1 MHGLPGRRRQGS
13 SRTHVEQEVAM
24 SKFHT
29 AIPQPNGA
37 EERHLMAA
45 NAAFTTR
52 QTDEPAGERRWTR
65 PMRDKP
71 PRDRTASE
79 VVAPAEMETGRPA
92 SAARVL
98 VAEDNPIN
106 QMVLAAILRH
116 GGMEPVVVN
125 NGAEAVD
132 AWERQDWDVILM
144 DVQMPV
150 LDGVSATRAIRLQEA
165 SSGRAH
171 TPIIAVTANVLS
183 AQVRDY
189 QVNGMDGVVAKPI
202 EIEQLFM
209 VLERT
214 LSTSVHRQHG

>member
-1 MHGLPGRRRQGS
+1 
-13 SRTHVEQEVAM
+13 M
-24 SKFHT
+24 SKSYT
-29 AIPQPNGA
+29 AIPQLNGGA
-37 EERHLMAA
+37 AERHLMAA
-45 NAAFTTR
+45 NAAFTTHR
-52 QTDEPAGERRWTR
+52 TGERRWTR

-79 VVAPAEMETGRPA
+79 VAAPAGMETERPA
-92 SAARVL
+92 PAARVL

-106 QMVLAAILRH
+106 QMVLTAILRH

-214 LSTSVHRQHG
+214 LSTSVQRQHG

>member
-1 MHGLPGRRRQGS
+1 
-13 SRTHVEQEVAM
+13 M
-24 SKFHT
+24 SKSYT
-29 AIPQPNGA
+29 AIPQLNGGDT
-37 EERHLMAA
+37 ERHLMAA
-45 NAAFTTR
+45 AAFATR
-52 QTDEPAGERRWTR
+52 QTDEPTGERRWTR
-65 PMRDKP
+65 PLRDKP
-71 PRDRTASE
+71 PPDRTASE
-79 VVAPAEMETGRPA
+79 SAAPAEMETDRPA
-92 SAARVL
+92 PPARVL
-98 VAEDNPIN
+98 IAEDNPIN
-106 QMVLAAILRH
+106 QLVLTAILRH

-125 NGAEAVD
+125 NGAEAVE

-202 EIEQLFM
+202 EIDQLFM
-209 VLERT
+209 MLERT